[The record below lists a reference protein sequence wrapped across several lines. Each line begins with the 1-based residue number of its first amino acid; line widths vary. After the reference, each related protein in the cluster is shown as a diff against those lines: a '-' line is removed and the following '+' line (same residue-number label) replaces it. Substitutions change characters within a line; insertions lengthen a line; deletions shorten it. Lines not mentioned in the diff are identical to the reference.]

1 MMKVLIVCS
10 YRPYLDS
17 GIAPFVSEQVEA
29 LHQQGVELDYF
40 LVKGRG
46 LSGYL
51 RQLNKLKLKIGTFQP
66 DIVHAHYGLC
76 GLLANLQRKVPVV
89 TTYHGSDVNDIQGW
103 RFSKWSIKWSRWNIF
118 VSQPLAIKAKVKVD
132 YSVIPCGVDN
142 SLFHPRDKL
151 VCRQLLGWEPDRR
164 YILFSKSFDV
174 PVKNYPLAKA
184 AVEKIENAELV
195 ELKGYSREEV
205 ALLMNGCDVALMTS
219 FTEGSPQ
226 FVKEAIAC
234 GTPVVSTDVGD
245 VKSVIE
251 GIDNCLICSYEVYD
265 VVEKIAQI
273 IGKNNDSSHDIS
285 NYSNAKIAIDIIDL
299 YKQIIRQ

>member
-1 MMKVLIVCS
+1 M
-10 YRPYLDS
+10 
-17 GIAPFVSEQVEA
+17 
-29 LHQQGVELDYF
+29 
-40 LVKGRG
+40 
-46 LSGYL
+46 
-51 RQLNKLKLKIGTFQP
+51 
-66 DIVHAHYGLC
+66 
-76 GLLANLQRKVPVV
+76 
-89 TTYHGSDVNDIQGW
+89 
-103 RFSKWSIKWSRWNIF
+103 
-118 VSQPLAIKAKVKVD
+118 
-132 YSVIPCGVDN
+132 
-142 SLFHPRDKL
+142 LFR
-151 VCRQLLGWEPDRR
+151 
-164 YILFSKSFDV
+164 SKSFDV

-226 FVKEAIAC
+226 FVKDAIAC
-234 GTPVVSTDVGD
+234 GTPVVSTAVVD

-273 IGKNNDSSHDIS
+273 IGKNNESSHDIS

-299 YKQIIRQ
+299 YKQRIRK